1 MSGDRKRLLERG
13 ASKQSVVL
21 GWGVLDY
28 DPLLLEIFALQARW
42 NTSGC
47 AEMFSTSNVFKS
59 KMDKIP
65 SISLLPQRKKL
76 CKNVYR
82 EYSVHHSSICRKI
95 VENPIFWLPI
105 IFYNSKIA
113 SLKDIMKFACKNS
126 KHALVAIELG
136 FRYLHLR
143 KRKFSQI
150 MIYDTKIVFT
160 YYTMKWMQFVCMY
173 SQIWTEDFYGSL

>member
-1 MSGDRKRLLERG
+1 MFSR
-13 ASKQSVVL
+13 
-21 GWGVLDY
+21 
-28 DPLLLEIFALQARW
+28 ARW
-42 NTSGC
+42 IKFLVYHCFPREKN
-47 AEMFSTSNVFKS
+47 
-59 KMDKIP
+59 
-65 SISLLPQRKKL
+65 L
-76 CKNVYR
+76 CKNVHR

-160 YYTMKWMQFVCMY
+160 YYTMKWMQFVCTVKYERKIFMDHCNLSLAINHTCLASEVN
-173 SQIWTEDFYGSL
+173 SQWQEW